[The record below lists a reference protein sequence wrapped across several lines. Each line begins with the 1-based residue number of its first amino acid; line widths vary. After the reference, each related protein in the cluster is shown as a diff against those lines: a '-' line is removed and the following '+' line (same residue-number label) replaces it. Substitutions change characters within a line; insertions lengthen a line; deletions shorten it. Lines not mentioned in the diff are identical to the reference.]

1 MKTSKMTK
9 LFQAADELITAANK
23 FMTGRKHVLT
33 SGLAIVLMTTAF
45 LVGGCKQSKSDQSG
59 KEVDQGSVAEQ
70 QMVDNINAYFSPE
83 GKEITPA
90 TYPAAESAR
99 QYLQEQSAV
108 GVNAFNHRRELT
120 PTDKQTVVRMN
131 RDTYYSFGVADVSK
145 GATLIMPEIPEGKY
159 MSGMVIT
166 EDHRIHPMDYGPG
179 EYELSTHTGD
189 HVFVAVRLDA
199 TFTQQE
205 ANAIQDQMRIVARS
219 SEPFRAEPVDE
230 ASFRKVE
237 EELKAKMPGILKR
250 DGADALVGMFT
261 LPSDASNEL
270 FNQEKYEVGAAVGW
284 GGAQDIDN
292 IYELS
297 PPYPADVC
305 HQMTFEDPENAAFW
319 SITVYNGAGFMF
331 SDVANVSSD
340 TATPN
345 EDGTYTL
352 SFGCAPDAPNNLET
366 ANESGVFT
374 LGIRHYRVGD
384 KVKNGYRLLPT
395 VKAVE

>member
-1 MKTSKMTK
+1 MKTSKM
-9 LFQAADELITAANK
+9 QHYMA
-23 FMTGRKHVLT
+23 
-33 SGLAIVLMTTAF
+33 SGLAMVLVASAF
-45 LVGGCKQSKSDQSG
+45 LLGGCKQSKSDQSG

-70 QMVDNINAYFSPE
+70 QMVDNINAFFSPE
-83 GKEITPA
+83 GKEVIAATFPA
-90 TYPAAESAR
+90 TESAR

-108 GVNAFNHRRELT
+108 GVNVFNHRRVLT

-131 RDTYYSFGVADVSK
+131 RDTYYSFGVANVSE
-145 GATLIMPEIPEGKY
+145 GASLVMPDIPEGKY
-159 MSGMVIT
+159 MTGMIIT
-166 EDHRIHPMDYGPG
+166 EDHRIHPMFYGPG
-179 EYELSTHTGD
+179 EYELTTHTGD
-189 HVFVAVRLDA
+189 HVFVVVRLDA
-199 TFTQQE
+199 TFSQQE
-205 ANAIQDQMRIVARS
+205 ANAIQDQLQIVAKS
-219 SEPFRAEPVDE
+219 SESFKAEPVDE

-237 EELKAKMPGILKR
+237 VELKAKMPGILQR
-250 DGADALVGMFT
+250 DGIDALVGMFT
-261 LPSDASNEL
+261 SPGDASNEL
-270 FNQEKYEVGAAVGW
+270 FTQEKYEVGAAVGW
-284 GGAQDIDN
+284 GGAQMIDN

-305 HQMTFEDPENAAFW
+305 HQMTFEDPGNAAFW

-331 SDVANVSSD
+331 NDVANVSSD

-352 SFGCAPDAPNNLET
+352 SFGCGPDAINNLET

-395 VKAVE
+395 VKAAE